1 MSLNK
6 LYKNFFAK
14 VSRRHSIICAKKLS
28 AIILNIRLM
37 NAHFFEKKLLRI
49 TFYILLQGGVVI
61 TPETVGTITPEH
73 TGTIT
78 PLTPKNFVRE
88 KPL

>member
-1 MSLNK
+1 M
-6 LYKNFFAK
+6 
-14 VSRRHSIICAKKLS
+14 
-28 AIILNIRLM
+28 
-37 NAHFFEKKLLRI
+37 
-49 TFYILLQGGVVI
+49 VI

>member
-1 MSLNK
+1 M
-6 LYKNFFAK
+6 
-14 VSRRHSIICAKKLS
+14 I
-28 AIILNIRLM
+28 
-37 NAHFFEKKLLRI
+37 
-49 TFYILLQGGVVI
+49 LQGEVVI

-78 PLTPKNFVRE
+78 LLTSKNFVRE

>member
-1 MSLNK
+1 M
-6 LYKNFFAK
+6 
-14 VSRRHSIICAKKLS
+14 I
-28 AIILNIRLM
+28 
-37 NAHFFEKKLLRI
+37 
-49 TFYILLQGGVVI
+49 LQGEVVI